1 MFHRRSLLAA
11 PALLAFK
18 PLAAQ
23 GVWNPQRPIRILVGF
38 APGGGTDITT
48 RTLTN
53 RLQALL
59 GQPIIVENRP
69 VPAAIWRLKQ
79 QSIRHRMATL

>member
-1 MFHRRSLLAA
+1 MFHRRSLLAT
-11 PALLAFK
+11 PALLAIK

-53 RLQALL
+53 KLQALL

-69 VPAAIWRLKQ
+69 GAVG
-79 QSIRHRMATL
+79 